1 MPAWMALL
9 HGAVSDASV
18 PHYVR
23 LFLTKAVLHVDKRHV
38 ARTGADPALQVWPDT
53 PLLSKHLLPH
63 PCAHPFL
70 ELIYFRGWA

>member
-38 ARTGADPALQVWPDT
+38 ARIGADPALQVWPES
-53 PLLSKHLLPH
+53 PLLSKHFAAASPVLVRSL
-63 PCAHPFL
+63 
-70 ELIYFRGWA
+70 G